1 MKKKFQLG
9 VTNGCFDLLHKGH
22 LYSLKQAK
30 RNCNVLIVL
39 LNSNKSTKILKGK
52 GRPVEDQKIR
62 KKKLLQTGYVD
73 KVFIFNER
81 TPIKKLKKI
90 RPDVLFK
97 GFEYKNKRISGR
109 SFLKSYGGKIILLK
123 KIRNISTSKIIRK
136 KK

>member
-62 KKKLLQTGYVD
+62 KKKTSPNRICRQSIYLQREDTH
-73 KVFIFNER
+73 KK
-81 TPIKKLKKI
+81 IKK
-90 RPDVLFK
+90 
-97 GFEYKNKRISGR
+97 N
-109 SFLKSYGGKIILLK
+109 
-123 KIRNISTSKIIRK
+123 
-136 KK
+136 